1 MSPAGERLPAA
12 GSRPWT
18 SAMTAAVKA
27 CPATFGLVPLNEASG
42 VSHLFR
48 FEMTSV
54 ASRIFTSANGSHVPR
69 SLVKITR
76 RHPFAYDG
84 ALTPSRRAEC
94 VTVPRLLA

>member
-48 FEMTSV
+48 FRDDLSG
-54 ASRIFTSANGSHVPR
+54 ISHFYLRELEPR
-69 SLVKITR
+69 T
-76 RHPFAYDG
+76 
-84 ALTPSRRAEC
+84 
-94 VTVPRLLA
+94 